1 MLNNT
6 TYKPILIWLFVGI
19 SMVFIQVII
28 GGITRLTDS
37 GLSITEWKVVEGT
50 LPPLNQEAWNTTFDN
65 YKLHAKKQYES
76 LHPNMTLSQFKLIY
90 FWEYFHRLWARM
102 MAIVFII
109 GFGVFLALKK
119 IPNKL
124 LLQLLVVIALASLEG
139 LFGWIMVAS
148 GLNEDNRTWVS
159 AYKLVIHLT
168 IATLLFSYLCWTF
181 FSYSAKKNTSR
192 RIKVRT
198 SRAAWLILPVLLI
211 QIILG
216 GFMAGMRAG
225 IVLPHFPSWLYLD
238 KISLAL
244 QQPFVWNTANLVN
257 YEPSSFIKMFVQILH
272 RSTALILSIQII
284 WLTFLIKKEPLSK
297 PLKTGSI
304 YLLVLFL
311 IQFLLGV
318 FTVMGCLSKTPVV
331 LGVLHQATA
340 LLLLASLLFVLFQI
354 RKNHQPVQ

>member
-1 MLNNT
+1 MSNNHI
-6 TYKPILIWLFVGI
+6 YKPISIWLLVGI
-19 SMVFIQVII
+19 SMVFVQVMI

-50 LPPLNQEAWNTTFDN
+50 LPPLSQEAWNTTFEN

-76 LHPNMTLSQFKLIY
+76 LHPNMTLPQFKFIY
-90 FWEYFHRLWARM
+90 FWEYFHRLWARV
-102 MAIVFII
+102 MAIVFIV
-109 GFGVFLALKK
+109 GFSVFLALKK
-119 IPNKL
+119 INRKL
-124 LLQLLVVIALASLEG
+124 LLQLIMVIALASLEG

-168 IATLLFSYLCWTF
+168 IATLLFSFLCWTLL
-181 FSYSAKKNTSR
+181 SYCAKKNTSK
-192 RIKVRT
+192 RIKSSTNKV
-198 SRAAWLILPVLLI
+198 AWAILPVLLI
-211 QIILG
+211 QIVLG

-238 KISLAL
+238 KIYLAL
-244 QQPFVWNTANLVN
+244 QQPFVWNVSNLVN

-272 RSTALILSIQII
+272 RSTALILSIQIL
-284 WLTFLIKKEPLSK
+284 WLTFLVNKEPLSK
-297 PLKTGSI
+297 PLKTGSF
-304 YLLVLFL
+304 YLLILL
-311 IQFLLGV
+311 IVQFLLGV

-340 LLLLASLLFVLFQI
+340 LLLLASLLFVLFEI
-354 RKNHQPVQ
+354 KTNHQPAQ

>member
-1 MLNNT
+1 MLNNN

-109 GFGVFLALKK
+109 GFGLFLALKK

-124 LLQLLVVIALASLEG
+124 LLQLLVVITLASLEG

-181 FSYSAKKNTSR
+181 FSHSAKKNTSR

>member
-1 MLNNT
+1 MLNKQ
-6 TYKPILIWLFVGI
+6 TYKPISIWLLVGI

-90 FWEYFHRLWARM
+90 FWEYFHRLWART
-102 MAIVFII
+102 MAFVFII
-109 GFGVFLALKK
+109 GFGVFLSLRK
-119 IPNKL
+119 ISNKL
-124 LLQLLVVIALASLEG
+124 LIQLLIVIGLASLEG

-181 FSYSAKKNTSR
+181 FSYRAKKNTTR
-192 RIKVRT
+192 RIKSTT
-198 SRAAWLILPVLLI
+198 SRAAWLILPVLLL
-211 QIILG
+211 QIVLG

-225 IVLPHFPSWLYLD
+225 VVLPHFPSWLYLD

-244 QQPFVWNTANLVN
+244 QQPFVWNVANLVN
-257 YEPSSFIKMFVQILH
+257 YEPSSFIKMLVQILH
-272 RSTALILSIQII
+272 RSTALILTIQII
-284 WLTFLIKKEPLSK
+284 WLTISIRKEPLNNA
-297 PLKTGSI
+297 LKTGSVF
-304 YLLVLFL
+304 LFVLFF

-318 FTVMGCLSKTPVV
+318 LTVIGCIGKTPVV

-340 LLLLASLLFVLFQI
+340 LLLLASLLFVLFEI
-354 RKNHQPVQ
+354 KTNHQPIQ